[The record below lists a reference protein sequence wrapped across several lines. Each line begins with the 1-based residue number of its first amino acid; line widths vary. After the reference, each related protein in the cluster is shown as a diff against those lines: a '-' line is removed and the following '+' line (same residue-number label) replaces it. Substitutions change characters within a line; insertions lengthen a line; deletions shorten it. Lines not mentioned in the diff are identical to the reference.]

1 MSTPDTVDT
10 ARALFSTFV
19 FLNAADTPGIRPGVL
34 LALAFNAVQF
44 HAADPVLRDPPVVCS
59 RLRGLLSF
67 ARTAPRPGVC
77 VRLGPVCLSLGRCE
91 VSVHADGPVGDVA
104 AEAARAVAFALAC
117 DSIRRRLGAGPGD
130 IQASERVALLR
141 DGLDALDKYAARLR
155 DRHVG

>member
-10 ARALFSTFV
+10 ARALFSAFAS
-19 FLNAADTPGIRPGVL
+19 LNAADTPGLRPGVL
-34 LALAFNAVQF
+34 LLLAFDALQF

-59 RLRGLLSF
+59 TLRGLMSF
-67 ARTAPRPGVC
+67 GRTAPRPGVC

-104 AEAARAVAFALAC
+104 AEAARTVAFALAC
-117 DSIRRRLGAGPGD
+117 DSVRRRLPAGPGD
-130 IQASERVALLR
+130 LHAAERVAVLR
-141 DGLDALDKYAARLR
+141 EGLNALDKYAARLR